1 MSEADSA
8 SLNDSD
14 VNTDD
19 LFDVLSNPR
28 RRYILSH
35 LQASKTPMAL
45 ADLTDAVVRWETGEE
60 PTAVQAVREQVYI
73 SLYHWH
79 LPKLADAGLISFN
92 RDRKLAGIH
101 ETADDL
107 PHTVVRPSADEHPIE
122 SH

>member
-92 RDRKLAGIH
+92 RSCGVDCW
-101 ETADDL
+101 
-107 PHTVVRPSADEHPIE
+107 
-122 SH
+122 